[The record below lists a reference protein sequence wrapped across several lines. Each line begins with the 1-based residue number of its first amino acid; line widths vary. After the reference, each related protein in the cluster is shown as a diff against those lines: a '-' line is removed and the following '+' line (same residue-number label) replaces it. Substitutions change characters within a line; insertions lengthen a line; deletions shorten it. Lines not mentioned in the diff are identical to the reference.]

1 MLTFGLL
8 DDIEEFFLIVVN
20 FVRCDHGI
28 MDR

>member
-8 DDIEEFFLIVVN
+8 DDIEEFLLIVVN